1 VSSYA
6 LVATDLDGTLLHSD
20 ETLSARTRLA
30 LKAVAAAGAHHVIVT
45 GRPVA
50 TARVVFDELGYDG
63 LAVCAQGGQI
73 YHAGRHA
80 LISWT
85 ELDRELIQDV
95 LGRVA
100 TELGSLQIA
109 TARTALEGAILTPEG
124 FPWPWAASAAM
135 QIAADGD
142 LWTQPVLKAFIH
154 HPKLTPDQLAAAARE
169 IAGSVLDFVNG
180 GGMVEVLPAGLNK
193 ATGLAEVAEMVDVTP
208 EQVVSFGDMPAD
220 VPMLVWSGHG
230 VAMANAHPELLAVAD
245 EIAPSN
251 NDDGVAVVVERLFDA
266 EL

>member
-1 VSSYA
+1 MSSFS

-20 ETLSARTRLA
+20 DSLSPRTRLA

-50 TARVVFDELGYDG
+50 TARIVFDELGYEG

-80 LISWT
+80 LVSWV
-85 ELDRELIQDV
+85 ELDRELIKDV
-95 LGRVA
+95 LARV
-100 TELGSLQIA
+100 TGELGELQVA
-109 TARTALEGAILTPEG
+109 TARTALEGAILTPQG
-124 FPWPWAASAAM
+124 FPWPWAPTAM
-135 QIAADGD
+135 EIAADGE
-142 LWTQPVLKAFIH
+142 LWSEPVLKAFIH

-169 IAGSVLDFVNG
+169 IAGSVVDFVNG

-193 ATGLAEVAEMVDVTP
+193 ATGLAEVAELVGATP
-208 EQVVSFGDMPAD
+208 EQVVAFGDMPAD
-220 VPMLVWSGHG
+220 VPMLVWAGHG
-230 VAMANAHPELLAVAD
+230 VAMANAHPELLAVAG

-251 NDDGVAVVVERLFDA
+251 NEDGVATVLERLFEA

>member
-1 VSSYA
+1 MTSYQ

-50 TARVVFDELGYDG
+50 TARKVFDDLGYDG

-73 YHAGRHA
+73 YHAGRHE
-80 LISWT
+80 LISSV
-85 ELDRELIQDV
+85 ELDRQVVREV
-95 LGRVA
+95 LDRVA
-100 TELGSLQIA
+100 TELGTLQVA
-109 TARTALEGAILTPEG
+109 TARTVLEGAILIPEG
-124 FPWPWAASAAM
+124 FPWPWASTDKQLAV
-135 QIAADGD
+135 DED
-142 LWTQPVLKAFIH
+142 LWQQPILKAFIH
-154 HPKLTPDQLAAAARE
+154 HPKLTTDQLAAAARK
-169 IAGSVLDFVNG
+169 IAGSVVDFVNG

-193 ATGLAEVAEMVDVTP
+193 ATGLAEVAELVGTP
-208 EQVVSFGDMPAD
+208 PERVVAFGDMPAD
-220 VPMLVWSGHG
+220 VPMVAWAGHG
-230 VAMANAHPELLAVAD
+230 VAVANAHPELLAIAD

-251 NDDGVAVVVERLFDA
+251 NDDGVAAVLERLFDA